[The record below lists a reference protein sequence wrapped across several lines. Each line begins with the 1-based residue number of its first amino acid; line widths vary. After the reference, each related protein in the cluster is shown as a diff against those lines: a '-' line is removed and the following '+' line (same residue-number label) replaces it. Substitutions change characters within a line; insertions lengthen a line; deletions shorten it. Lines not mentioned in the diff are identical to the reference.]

1 MAKARIATAFLIG
14 GVTGGVIAWLM
25 ATQQAKVAVFAGPYS
40 DNYGPALTAI
50 AEAKVRLNPGDTD
63 VLRHLLVA
71 EDQIRAAQR
80 WSEWFLGHPKRTSK

>member
-1 MAKARIATAFLIG
+1 MTGFLVGIALG
-14 GVTGGVIAWLM
+14 GTVGWLM
-25 ATQQAKVAVFAGPYS
+25 ATQQARVAVFAGPYS

-63 VLRHLLVA
+63 VLRHLVTA

-80 WSEWFLGHPKRTSK
+80 WSEWFLGQPKARRN